1 MFRNYLITG
10 ATGFL
15 GRAVIAELMKTGA
28 QIHALVLNGDP
39 LKKELPGSVYIE
51 YGDVCDIHSLKAFFE
66 QADHNSCVIHCAG
79 IISIETHPD
88 PKIYAVNVNG
98 TKNVLRCCEQKK
110 VGKFIYVSSVHALPQ
125 KRQHEEI
132 TEKALF
138 SPELVKGDYSKSKTI
153 ATASVFSAARHG
165 LNACVVFPSGLIGPG
180 DNGKGSTSSMLLSF
194 LAGRL
199 PFAVKGG
206 YDFVDVR
213 DVAKGIVSCTVA
225 GIPGRGYILSGH
237 YASIRDILT
246 IAQQTNLRKHRVIY
260 LPHLLAKI
268 IAPLYELWSKATKS
282 PVLFSSYAIKVLN
295 SNCNFDKSSSRALN
309 YFSRP
314 LEQTIRDEVTW
325 LKAMN
330 PRIFQGND
338 ADNEFNAEMYIASKK
353 DKRR

>member
-1 MFRNYLITG
+1 MLPSQGGGHMFRNYLITG

-98 TKNVLRCCEQKK
+98 TKNVLRCCEQKR

-138 SPELVKGDYSKSKTI
+138 SPELVKGEGC
-153 ATASVFSAARHG
+153 A
-165 LNACVVFPSGLIGPG
+165 
-180 DNGKGSTSSMLLSF
+180 
-194 LAGRL
+194 
-199 PFAVKGG
+199 
-206 YDFVDVR
+206 
-213 DVAKGIVSCTVA
+213 
-225 GIPGRGYILSGH
+225 
-237 YASIRDILT
+237 
-246 IAQQTNLRKHRVIY
+246 
-260 LPHLLAKI
+260 
-268 IAPLYELWSKATKS
+268 
-282 PVLFSSYAIKVLN
+282 
-295 SNCNFDKSSSRALN
+295 
-309 YFSRP
+309 
-314 LEQTIRDEVTW
+314 
-325 LKAMN
+325 
-330 PRIFQGND
+330 
-338 ADNEFNAEMYIASKK
+338 EFNQSDFMHLNKKGHAQMAEALSILIPEML
-353 DKRR
+353 R